1 MGFFIFGFV
10 ICPLLMVFCVFK
22 IINNLGRDIGRGI
35 DNHIR
40 RVVREER
47 RD

>member
-1 MGFFIFGFV
+1 MGF
-10 ICPLLMVFCVFK
+10 VFFFLFLFLGCIALACCGAFSLV
-22 IINNLGRDIGRGI
+22 NNIGRGI

-40 RVVREER
+40 RVVREEM